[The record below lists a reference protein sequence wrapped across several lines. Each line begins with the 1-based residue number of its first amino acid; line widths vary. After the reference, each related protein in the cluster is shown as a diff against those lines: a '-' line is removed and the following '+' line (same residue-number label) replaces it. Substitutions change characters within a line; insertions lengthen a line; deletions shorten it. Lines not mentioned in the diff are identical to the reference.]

1 MFVVSAGVAVGGCG
15 ECERWV
21 CGGGCLGFEEG
32 SRHVGLVA
40 DVVVLVVLVAA
51 VIVVVVVA
59 VVVAGRVEGR
69 GGGDLSGERSGSLF
83 STHLLRRVVGYFW
96 IHLF

>member
-32 SRHVGLVA
+32 SRHVGLLA

-51 VIVVVVVA
+51 VIV

-83 STHLLRRVVGYFW
+83 LTHLLRRVVGYFW
-96 IHLF
+96 IHHF

>member
-1 MFVVSAGVAVGGCG
+1 MSVGVAVGGC
-15 ECERWV
+15 ECERCVW
-21 CGGGCLGFEEG
+21 GGGCLGFEEG
-32 SRHVGLVA
+32 SRHVGLVT

-51 VIVVVVVA
+51 VIVVVVVVVV

-69 GGGDLSGERSGSLF
+69 GGGDLGGERSRSLF
-83 STHLLRRVVGYFW
+83 STHLVRGVGYFW